1 MGSGKVLI
9 RRGKETQTVEI
20 AAPKAKDQ
28 VRRLGVHVSGMVI
41 GRSTMTGYDPSVMW
55 VQFLDDASVAEQAQ
69 FREGYQVLSIDGV
82 TVKSH
87 EDILAALKGR
97 DGDDVEVIVRHPR
110 FTLISGRY
118 IYFVRTLDVRD
129 VFVVDEKGKQK

>member
-1 MGSGKVLI
+1 MKALI

-28 VRRLGVHVSGMVI
+28 VKRLGVHVSGMVI
-41 GRSTMTGYDPSVMW
+41 GRSTITGFDPSVMW

-97 DGDDVEVIVRHPR
+97 DGEDVEVIVRHPR

-118 IYFVRTLDVRD
+118 DFFVRTLDVRD
-129 VFVVDEKGKQK
+129 VFVVDESGRRK

>member
-1 MGSGKVLI
+1 M
-9 RRGKETQTVEI
+9 
-20 AAPKAKDQ
+20 
-28 VRRLGVHVSGMVI
+28 SGMVI
-41 GRSTMTGYDPSVMW
+41 GRSTSRGYDPSVMW

-69 FREGYQVLSIDGV
+69 CREGYQVLSIDGV
-82 TVKSH
+82 TVKSL

-118 IYFVRTLDVRD
+118 DYFVRTLDVRD
-129 VFVVDEKGKQK
+129 VFIVDEKGKQK

>member
-1 MGSGKVLI
+1 
-9 RRGKETQTVEI
+9 
-20 AAPKAKDQ
+20 
-28 VRRLGVHVSGMVI
+28 MVI

-97 DGDDVEVIVRHPR
+97 DGEDVEVIVRQPR

-118 IYFVRTLDVRD
+118 DYFVRALEVRD
-129 VFVVDEKGKQK
+129 VFVVDEKGKGK